1 MEIARLEVSTQHHL
15 ERMQETVKVNYVQY
29 GKLTKSKKKKPQSSA
44 GASGQGAGSHK
55 TGAGGHRG
63 SRPGGKFNKRPPLP
77 PDTCYKC
84 GKGRHQR
91 AQDCKTVD
99 TTCRGCG
106 KKGHYEKVCLQGKC
120 SAHSLETPQANS
132 AGASEPLY
140 FNDEGQ
146 PVYTYMVSV
155 PHVNKHLIK
164 FPVALEPTTLK
175 GNNANSPPST
185 PSTVL
190 LKVDTGA
197 DVNLMNN
204 KTFNQ
209 LFGEAKDVLK
219 PTPIKMENYGNTA
232 LKVLGMFHAF
242 LRWKDKVYRQLF
254 YVTDCDRSP
263 NLLSRDACYILGVL
277 KPCYTLEK
285 TTTKKTTTK
294 KTTPTVNAYTKGDVV
309 AKSFHHQKMN
319 GSEEKLSNDSNKH
332 SILQSHLQDCPLTK
346 QDILDVYSDV
356 FTGIGKFPGM
366 PYKFQLKENAKPMR
380 HAPRKVPI
388 HLQDAFHKEIRDLE
402 QLGILEETKDVTEWV
417 NSFVIMEKKAPAD
430 SCKTPTN
437 SNSSQGH
444 SKDRKLRICFN
455 PRDLNEALER
465 EPYYTRSIEEIMA
478 KFHGMTRFTI
488 ADFNKGYWMVELDPE
503 SRKYT
508 TMALDIGR
516 FQWTRLPMG
525 SVVAQDVFQRKLD
538 GIFLDIPGVTGIAD
552 DMVIYGRSDLEDD
565 RYLVNFLDIC
575 RKNTLMLNPDKMQF
589 RLPQVSFFGHQWSA
603 KGLSPDPKKIAAVKR
618 MDLPRDV
625 DTMRS
630 FLGLVNYL
638 NRFSLHLAEIS
649 APLREICRQ
658 DMEFELTESVHI
670 AFSKTKEE
678 ISKNVTLPYFNPKS
692 ETTLQ
697 TDASKKGFGAVILQN
712 SKPVM
717 FASWALTGAEK
728 NYQNLERECLAT
740 IWGMEKFHF
749 FLYGKKFTLKTDQK
763 PLVSIYKKHM
773 VDMVEFR
780 D

>member
-1 MEIARLEVSTQHHL
+1 MKEMLRIEFSDPIISGLTSEKIRAKIVKEGHGVNLNRVMEIVRLEVSTQQHL
-15 ERMQETVKVNYVQY
+15 ERMQEIAKVNYVQY
-29 GKLTKSKKKKPQSSA
+29 GKSTKSKKKKPQSSVGEA
-44 GASGQGAGSHK
+44 AKVQVATK
-55 TGAGGHRG
+55 QGAGGHRG
-63 SRPGGKFNKRPPLP
+63 SRPSEKFNKRPPLP
-77 PDTCYKC
+77 PDTCYRC
-84 GKGRHQR
+84 GKGRHQK
-91 AQDCKTVD
+91 AQDCKAVD
-99 TTCRGCG
+99 TTCRGCE
-106 KKGHYEKVCLQGKC
+106 KKGHYEKVCLQGKH

-132 AGASEPLY
+132 AGARASEPLY

-175 GNNANSPPST
+175 GNNANSLQST
-185 PSTVL
+185 STVL
-190 LKVDTGA
+190 LKADTGA
-197 DVNLMNN
+197 YINLMNR

-232 LKVLGMFHAF
+232 VKVLGMFHAF

-254 YVTDCDRSP
+254 YMTDCDRCP

-277 KPCYTLEK
+277 KPCYTVEK
-285 TTTKKTTTK
+285 TTTR

-332 SILQSHLQDCPLTK
+332 SILQSQLQDHPLTK
-346 QDILDVYSDV
+346 QDILDVYSYV

-366 PYKFQLKENAKPMR
+366 PYKFQLKENAKPVR

-388 HLQDAFHKEIRDLE
+388 HLQDTFHKEIRNLE

-417 NSFVIMEKKAPAD
+417 DSFVIMEKKISTD
-430 SCKTPTN
+430 
-437 SNSSQGH
+437 SNSSQGY
-444 SKDRKLRICFN
+444 SKKLRICLD
-455 PRDLNEALER
+455 PRDLNEPLER

-516 FQWTRLPMG
+516 FQWTRLPMS

-538 GIFLDIPGVTGIAD
+538 GIFLDVPGVTGIAD
-552 DMVIYGRSDLEDD
+552 DMVIYGRTDLEHD
-565 RYLVNFLDIC
+565 RHLVNFLDIC

-589 RLPQVSFFGHQWSA
+589 RLP
-603 KGLSPDPKKIAAVKR
+603 
-618 MDLPRDV
+618 
-625 DTMRS
+625 
-630 FLGLVNYL
+630 
-638 NRFSLHLAEIS
+638 
-649 APLREICRQ
+649 
-658 DMEFELTESVHI
+658 
-670 AFSKTKEE
+670 
-678 ISKNVTLPYFNPKS
+678 
-692 ETTLQ
+692 
-697 TDASKKGFGAVILQN
+697 
-712 SKPVM
+712 
-717 FASWALTGAEK
+717 
-728 NYQNLERECLAT
+728 
-740 IWGMEKFHF
+740 
-749 FLYGKKFTLKTDQK
+749 
-763 PLVSIYKKHM
+763 
-773 VDMVEFR
+773 
-780 D
+780 